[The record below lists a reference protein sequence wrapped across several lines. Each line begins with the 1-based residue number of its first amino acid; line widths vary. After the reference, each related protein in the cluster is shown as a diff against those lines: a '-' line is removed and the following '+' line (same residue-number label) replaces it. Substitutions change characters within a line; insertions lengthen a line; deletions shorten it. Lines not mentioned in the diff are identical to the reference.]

1 MLILFW
7 ITAATLTALALAF
20 VMPALLKTSKSVSQ
34 VNQRATNIA
43 IYKERLVELE
53 AENLSPELREL
64 AKLELDQTLLHDVET
79 SETQI
84 TTPRGRWAGIV
95 VGIILPVLAIGGYL
109 KSSDYLLATS
119 EKPVPSEKSAQSKI
133 PPNLEEMVQKLVKR
147 LEEKPDD
154 AKGWYMLGRSY
165 TVLNRYP
172 EAIAAYAKALA
183 LAGNENP
190 QLFVDFAE
198 TLGMS
203 ANGDLS
209 GKPSELLKT
218 ALSLNPELPKALWLS
233 GLSSAQRKDYAMT
246 VEYWQRLL
254 AQIPENETE
263 DRQSLLEQINEA
275 KRLMKPMVLNAIATP
290 NTATLPKAAG
300 TAQLQ
305 VEVSLTA
312 DVLSKVNPTDTVF
325 IYARAKQ
332 GTPMPLAV
340 VKKQVKDLPL
350 KITLDD
356 SMTMTPSMKLSNF
369 SEVTVMARVSSSG
382 NALPQTGDYVGQ
394 VETAKLGE
402 TVVVSINR
410 LLGSAK

>member
-7 ITAATLTALALAF
+7 ITAAALTALALAF
-20 VMPALLKTSKSVSQ
+20 VMPALLKTSKPASQ

-43 IYKERLVELE
+43 IYKERLAELE
-53 AENLSPELREL
+53 AENLNPEQREL

-79 SETQI
+79 PETQI
-84 TTPRGRWAGIV
+84 TTPRGRWAGIAI
-95 VGIILPVLAIGGYL
+95 GMILPVLAIGGYL

-119 EKPVPSEKSAQSKI
+119 EKPAPTDKAAQSKI

-147 LEEKPDD
+147 LEENPEDT
-154 AKGWYMLGRSY
+154 KGWYMLGRSY

-172 EAIAAYAKALA
+172 EAIVAYTKALA

-203 ANGDLS
+203 ANGDLA
-209 GKPSELLKT
+209 GRPVELLKT
-218 ALSLNPELPKALWLS
+218 ALSLNPELPKALWLA
-233 GLSSAQRKDYAMT
+233 GLASAQSKDYAMA

-275 KRLMKPMVLNAIATP
+275 KRLMKPTALNATATP
-290 NTATLPKAAG
+290 STATLPKATGA
-300 TAQLQ
+300 AQLQ
-305 VEVSLTA
+305 VEVSLA
-312 DVLSKVNPTDTVF
+312 AEVLAKVNPTDTVF

-356 SMTMTPSMKLSNF
+356 SMAMTPSMKLSNF
-369 SEVTVMARVSSSG
+369 SEVMVMARVSSSG
-382 NALPQTGDYVGQ
+382 NALPQAGDYVGQ

-402 TVVVSINR
+402 TVVVNISR
-410 LLGSAK
+410 LLQ

>member
-1 MLILFW
+1 
-7 ITAATLTALALAF
+7 
-20 VMPALLKTSKSVSQ
+20 
-34 VNQRATNIA
+34 
-43 IYKERLVELE
+43 
-53 AENLSPELREL
+53 
-64 AKLELDQTLLHDVET
+64 
-79 SETQI
+79 
-84 TTPRGRWAGIV
+84 
-95 VGIILPVLAIGGYL
+95 
-109 KSSDYLLATS
+109 
-119 EKPVPSEKSAQSKI
+119 
-133 PPNLEEMVQKLVKR
+133 
-147 LEEKPDD
+147 
-154 AKGWYMLGRSY
+154 
-165 TVLNRYP
+165 
-172 EAIAAYAKALA
+172 
-183 LAGNENP
+183 
-190 QLFVDFAE
+190 
-198 TLGMS
+198 
-203 ANGDLS
+203 
-209 GKPSELLKT
+209 
-218 ALSLNPELPKALWLS
+218 
-233 GLSSAQRKDYAMT
+233 MT

>member
-7 ITAATLTALALAF
+7 ITAAALTALALAF
-20 VMPALLKTSKSVSQ
+20 VMTALLKTSKPASQ

-43 IYKERLVELE
+43 IYKERLAELE
-53 AENLSPELREL
+53 AENLNPEQREL

-79 SETQI
+79 PETQI
-84 TTPRGRWAGIV
+84 TTPRGRWAGIAI
-95 VGIILPVLAIGGYL
+95 GMILPVLAIGGYL

-119 EKPVPSEKSAQSKI
+119 EKPAPTDKAAQSKI

-147 LEEKPDD
+147 LEENPEDT
-154 AKGWYMLGRSY
+154 KGWYMLGRSY

-172 EAIAAYAKALA
+172 EAIVAYTKALA

-203 ANGDLS
+203 ANGDLA
-209 GKPSELLKT
+209 GRPVELLKT
-218 ALSLNPELPKALWLS
+218 ALSLNPELPKALWLA
-233 GLSSAQRKDYAMT
+233 GLASAQSKDYAMA

-275 KRLMKPMVLNAIATP
+275 KRLMKPTALNATATP
-290 NTATLPKAAG
+290 STATLPKATGA
-300 TAQLQ
+300 AQLQ
-305 VEVSLTA
+305 VEVSLA
-312 DVLSKVNPTDTVF
+312 AEVLAKVNPTDTVF

-356 SMTMTPSMKLSNF
+356 SMAMTPSMKLSNF
-369 SEVTVMARVSSSG
+369 SEVMVMARVSSSG
-382 NALPQTGDYVGQ
+382 NALPQAGDYVGQ

-402 TVVVSINR
+402 TVVVNISR
-410 LLGSAK
+410 LLQ

>member
-7 ITAATLTALALAF
+7 ITAAALTALALAF
-20 VMPALLKTSKSVSQ
+20 VMPALLKTSKPASQ

-43 IYKERLVELE
+43 IYKERLAELE
-53 AENLSPELREL
+53 AENLNPEQREL

-79 SETQI
+79 PETQI
-84 TTPRGRWAGIV
+84 TTPRGRWAGIAI
-95 VGIILPVLAIGGYL
+95 GMILPVLAIGGYL

-119 EKPVPSEKSAQSKI
+119 EKPAPTDKAAQSKI

-147 LEEKPDD
+147 LEENPEDT
-154 AKGWYMLGRSY
+154 KGWYMLGRSY

-172 EAIAAYAKALA
+172 EAIVAYTKALA

-203 ANGDLS
+203 ANGDLA
-209 GKPSELLKT
+209 GRPVELLKT
-218 ALSLNPELPKALWLS
+218 ALSLNPELPKALWLA
-233 GLSSAQRKDYAMT
+233 GLASAQSKDYAMA

-275 KRLMKPMVLNAIATP
+275 KRLMKPTTLNATAMP
-290 NTATLPKAAG
+290 STATLPNLPKATGA
-300 TAQLQ
+300 AQLQ
-305 VEVSLTA
+305 VEVSLA
-312 DVLSKVNPTDTVF
+312 AEVLAKVNPTDTVF

-356 SMTMTPSMKLSNF
+356 SMAMTPSMKLSNF
-369 SEVTVMARVSSSG
+369 SEVMVMARVSSSG
-382 NALPQTGDYVGQ
+382 NALPQAGDYVGQ

-402 TVVVSINR
+402 TVVVNISR
-410 LLGSAK
+410 LLQ

>member
-7 ITAATLTALALAF
+7 ITAAALTALALAF
-20 VMPALLKTSKSVSQ
+20 VMPALLKTSKPVSQ

-43 IYKERLVELE
+43 IYKERLAELE
-53 AENLSPELREL
+53 AENLNPEQREL

-79 SETQI
+79 PETQI
-84 TTPRGRWAGIV
+84 TTPRGRWAGIAI
-95 VGIILPVLAIGGYL
+95 GMILPVLAIGGYL

-119 EKPVPSEKSAQSKI
+119 EKPAPTDKAAQSKI

-147 LEEKPDD
+147 LEENPEDT
-154 AKGWYMLGRSY
+154 KGWYMLGRSY

-172 EAIAAYAKALA
+172 EAIVAYTKALA

-203 ANGDLS
+203 ANGDLA
-209 GKPSELLKT
+209 GRPVELLKT
-218 ALSLNPELPKALWLS
+218 ALSLNPELPKALWLA
-233 GLSSAQRKDYAMT
+233 GLASAQSKDYAMA

-275 KRLMKPMVLNAIATP
+275 KRLMKPTTLNATAMP
-290 NTATLPKAAG
+290 STATLPNLPKATGA
-300 TAQLQ
+300 AQLQ
-305 VEVSLTA
+305 VEVSLA
-312 DVLSKVNPTDTVF
+312 AEVLAKVNPTDTVF

-356 SMTMTPSMKLSNF
+356 SMAMTPSMKLSNF
-369 SEVTVMARVSSSG
+369 SEVMVMARVSSSG
-382 NALPQTGDYVGQ
+382 NALPQAGDYVGQ

-402 TVVVSINR
+402 TVVVNISR
-410 LLGSAK
+410 LLQ

>member
-7 ITAATLTALALAF
+7 ITAAALTALALAF
-20 VMPALLKTSKSVSQ
+20 VMPALLKTSKPISQ

-43 IYKERLVELE
+43 IYKERLAELE
-53 AENLSPELREL
+53 AENLSPEQREL
-64 AKLELDQTLLHDVET
+64 AKLELDQTLLHDVEAT
-79 SETQI
+79 ETQI
-84 TTPRGRWAGIV
+84 TAPRGRWAGIV
-95 VGIILPVLAIGGYL
+95 IAILLPIFAIGGYL

-119 EKPVPSEKSAQSKI
+119 EKPVTKEQSAQSKI
-133 PPNLEEMVQKLVKR
+133 PPNLEEMVQKLAKR

-172 EAIAAYAKALA
+172 EAIAAYTRALA

-198 TLGMS
+198 ALGMS

-209 GKPSELLKT
+209 GRPVELLKT
-218 ALSLNPELPKALWLS
+218 ALALNPELPKALWLS
-233 GLSSAQRKDYAMT
+233 GLAAAQSKDYAMA

-254 AQIPENETE
+254 AQIPESETE
-263 DRQSLLEQINEA
+263 DRQSLLAQIDEA
-275 KRLMKPMVLNAIATP
+275 KRLMKPSVFNATATP
-290 NTATLPKAAG
+290 STTMPSKGAT
-300 TAQLQ
+300 QLQ
-305 VEVSLTA
+305 VEVSLA
-312 DVLSKVNPTDTVF
+312 AEVLNKVSPSDSVF

-332 GTPMPLAV
+332 GSPMPLAV

-356 SMTMTPSMKLSNF
+356 SMAMTPSMKLSNF
-369 SEVTVMARVSSSG
+369 SEVRVLARVSSSG
-382 NALPQTGDYVGQ
+382 NALPQAGDYVGEI
-394 VETAKLGE
+394 ETVKLGE
-402 TVVVSINR
+402 TVTLQINR
-410 LLGSAK
+410 VLQ

>member
-7 ITAATLTALALAF
+7 ITAAALTALALAF
-20 VMPALLKTSKSVSQ
+20 VMPALLKTSKPASQ

-43 IYKERLVELE
+43 IYKERLAELE
-53 AENLSPELREL
+53 AENLNPEQREL

-79 SETQI
+79 PETQI
-84 TTPRGRWAGIV
+84 TTPRGRWAGIAI
-95 VGIILPVLAIGGYL
+95 GMILPVLAIGGYL

-119 EKPVPSEKSAQSKI
+119 EKPAPTDKAAQSKI

-147 LEEKPDD
+147 LEENPEDT
-154 AKGWYMLGRSY
+154 KGWYMLGRSY

-172 EAIAAYAKALA
+172 EAIVAYTKALA

-203 ANGDLS
+203 ANGDLA
-209 GKPSELLKT
+209 GRPVELLKT
-218 ALSLNPELPKALWLS
+218 ALSLNPELPKALWLA
-233 GLSSAQRKDYAMT
+233 GLASAQSKDYAMA

-275 KRLMKPMVLNAIATP
+275 KRLMKPMALNATATP
-290 NTATLPKAAG
+290 STATLPNLPKATGA
-300 TAQLQ
+300 AQLQ
-305 VEVSLTA
+305 VEVSLA
-312 DVLSKVNPTDTVF
+312 AEVLAKVNPTDTVF

-356 SMTMTPSMKLSNF
+356 SMAMTPSMKLSNF
-369 SEVTVMARVSSSG
+369 SEVMVMARVSSSG
-382 NALPQTGDYVGQ
+382 NALPQAGDYVGQ

-402 TVVVSINR
+402 TVVVNISR
-410 LLGSAK
+410 LLQ

>member
-7 ITAATLTALALAF
+7 ITAAALTALALAF
-20 VMPALLKTSKSVSQ
+20 VMPALLKTSKPASQ

-43 IYKERLVELE
+43 IYKERLAELE
-53 AENLSPELREL
+53 AENLNPEQREL

-79 SETQI
+79 PETQI
-84 TTPRGRWAGIV
+84 TTPRGRWAGIAI
-95 VGIILPVLAIGGYL
+95 GMILPVLAIGGYL

-119 EKPVPSEKSAQSKI
+119 EKPAPTDKAAQSKI

-147 LEEKPDD
+147 LEENPEDT
-154 AKGWYMLGRSY
+154 KGWYMLGRSY

-172 EAIAAYAKALA
+172 EAIVAYTKALA

-203 ANGDLS
+203 ANGDLA
-209 GKPSELLKT
+209 GRPVELLKT
-218 ALSLNPELPKALWLS
+218 ALSLNPELPKALWLA
-233 GLSSAQRKDYAMT
+233 GLASAQSKDYAMA

-275 KRLMKPMVLNAIATP
+275 KRLMKPTALNATATP
-290 NTATLPKAAG
+290 STATLPKATGA
-300 TAQLQ
+300 AQLQ
-305 VEVSLTA
+305 VEVSLA
-312 DVLSKVNPTDTVF
+312 AEVLAKVNPTDTVF

-332 GTPMPLAV
+332 GTYAV
-340 VKKQVKDLPL
+340 GGGEK
-350 KITLDD
+350 
-356 SMTMTPSMKLSNF
+356 
-369 SEVTVMARVSSSG
+369 
-382 NALPQTGDYVGQ
+382 TGERFAAENY
-394 VETAKLGE
+394 LG
-402 TVVVSINR
+402 
-410 LLGSAK
+410 

>member
-7 ITAATLTALALAF
+7 ITAAALTALALAF
-20 VMPALLKTSKSVSQ
+20 VMPALLKTSKPASQ

-43 IYKERLVELE
+43 IYKERLAELE
-53 AENLSPELREL
+53 AENLNPEQREL

-79 SETQI
+79 PETQI
-84 TTPRGRWAGIV
+84 TTPRGRWAGIAI
-95 VGIILPVLAIGGYL
+95 GMILPVLAIGGYL

-119 EKPVPSEKSAQSKI
+119 EKPAPTDKAAQSKI

-147 LEEKPDD
+147 LEENPEDT
-154 AKGWYMLGRSY
+154 KGWYMLGRSY

-172 EAIAAYAKALA
+172 EAIAAYTKALA

-203 ANGDLS
+203 ANGDLA
-209 GKPSELLKT
+209 GRPVELLKT
-218 ALSLNPELPKALWLS
+218 ALSLNPELPKALWLA
-233 GLSSAQRKDYAMT
+233 GLASAQSKDYAMA

-275 KRLMKPMVLNAIATP
+275 KRLMKPTTLNATAMP
-290 NTATLPKAAG
+290 STATLPNLPKATGA
-300 TAQLQ
+300 AQLQ
-305 VEVSLTA
+305 VEVSLA
-312 DVLSKVNPTDTVF
+312 AEVLAKVNPTDTVF

-356 SMTMTPSMKLSNF
+356 SMAMTPSMKLSNF
-369 SEVTVMARVSSSG
+369 SEVMVMARVSSSG
-382 NALPQTGDYVGQ
+382 NALPQAGDYVGQ

-402 TVVVSINR
+402 TVVVNISR
-410 LLGSAK
+410 LLQ

>member
-7 ITAATLTALALAF
+7 ITAAALTALALAF
-20 VMPALLKTSKSVSQ
+20 VMPALLKTSKPVSQ

-43 IYKERLVELE
+43 IYKERLAELE
-53 AENLSPELREL
+53 AENLTSEQREL
-64 AKLELDQTLLHDVET
+64 AKLELAQTLLHDVEVT
-79 SETQI
+79 ETQI
-84 TTPRGRWAGIV
+84 TAPRGRWAGIV
-95 VGIILPVLAIGGYL
+95 VAMILPVLAIGGYL

-119 EKPVPSEKSAQSKI
+119 EKPVSTDKAAQAKI

-147 LEEKPDD
+147 LEEKPND

-172 EAIAAYAKALA
+172 EAIAAYTKALA

-209 GKPSELLKT
+209 GRPVELLKT
-218 ALSLNPELPKALWLS
+218 ALSLNPELPKALWLA
-233 GLSSAQRKDYAMT
+233 GLASAQSKDYAMA

-275 KRLMKPMVLNAIATP
+275 KRLMKPTALNATATP
-290 NTATLPKAAG
+290 STTSSTGAV
-300 TAQLQ
+300 QLQ
-305 VEVSLTA
+305 VEVSLA
-312 DVLSKVNPTDTVF
+312 AEILAKVNPADTVF

-356 SMTMTPSMKLSNF
+356 SMAMTPSMKLSNF
-369 SEVTVMARVSSSG
+369 SEVMVMARVSSSG
-382 NALPQTGDYVGQ
+382 NALPQAGDYVGQ
-394 VETAKLGE
+394 IETAKLGD
-402 TVVVSINR
+402 TVTLSINR
-410 LLGSAK
+410 LLQ

>member
-7 ITAATLTALALAF
+7 ITAAAFTALALAF
-20 VMPALLKTSKSVSQ
+20 VMPALLKTSKPLSQ

-43 IYKERLVELE
+43 IYKERLAELA
-53 AENLSPELREL
+53 AENLSPEQREL
-64 AKLELDQTLLHDVET
+64 AKLELDQTLLHDVEVT
-79 SETQI
+79 ETQI
-84 TTPRGRWAGIV
+84 TAPRGRWAGIA
-95 VGIILPVLAIGGYL
+95 VGMLLPVLAIGGYL

-119 EKPVPSEKSAQSKI
+119 EKPVPTDKATQSKI

-147 LEEKPDD
+147 LEEKPND

-172 EAIAAYAKALA
+172 EAIAAYTKALA

-209 GKPSELLKT
+209 GRPVELLKT
-218 ALSLNPELPKALWLS
+218 ALSLNPELPKALWLA
-233 GLSSAQRKDYAMT
+233 GLASAQSKDYAMA

-275 KRLMKPMVLNAIATP
+275 KRLMKPTALNATATP
-290 NTATLPKAAG
+290 STTNAPSTAV
-300 TAQLQ
+300 QLQ
-305 VEVSLTA
+305 VDVSLTA
-312 DVLSKVNPTDTVF
+312 EVLAKVNPTDTVF

-356 SMTMTPSMKLSNF
+356 SMAMTPSMKLSNF
-369 SEVTVMARVSSSG
+369 SEVMVMARVSSSG
-382 NALPQTGDYVGQ
+382 NALPQAGDYVGQ
-394 VETAKLGE
+394 VETAKLGD
-402 TVVVSINR
+402 TVTLSISR
-410 LLGSAK
+410 LLQ

>member
-7 ITAATLTALALAF
+7 ITAAALTALALAF
-20 VMPALLKTSKSVSQ
+20 VMPALLKTTQPISQ
-34 VNQRATNIA
+34 IGQRATNIA
-43 IYKERLVELE
+43 IYKERLAELE

-64 AKLELDQTLLHDVET
+64 AKLELDQTLLHDVQEP
-79 SETQI
+79 ETQI
-84 TTPRGRWAGIV
+84 TAARGRWAGIAI
-95 VGIILPVLAIGGYL
+95 GMILPVLAIGGYL

-119 EKPVPSEKSAQSKI
+119 EKPVPTDKAAQSKI

-172 EAIAAYAKALA
+172 EAIAAYTKALA
-183 LAGNENP
+183 LSGNENP

-203 ANGDLS
+203 ANGDLA

-218 ALSLNPELPKALWLS
+218 ALSLNPELPKGLWLA
-233 GLSSAQRKDYAMT
+233 GLAAAQSKDYAMA

-275 KRLMKPMVLNAIATP
+275 KRLMKPSALNAMANP
-290 NTATLPKAAG
+290 STATLPNLPKAAG
-300 TAQLQ
+300 AIHLQ
-305 VEVSLTA
+305 VEVSLA
-312 DVLSKVNPTDTVF
+312 AEVLAKVNPTDTVF

-356 SMTMTPSMKLSNF
+356 SMAMTPSMKLSNF
-369 SEVTVMARVSSSG
+369 SEVMVMARVSSSG
-382 NALPQTGDYVGQ
+382 NALPQAGDYVGQ

-402 TVVVSINR
+402 TVVVNISR
-410 LLGSAK
+410 LLQ

>member
-7 ITAATLTALALAF
+7 ITAAALTALALAF
-20 VMPALLKTSKSVSQ
+20 VMPALLKTPRHAPRAG
-34 VNQRATNIA
+34 QRATNIA
-43 IYKERLVELE
+43 IYKERLAELE

-64 AKLELDQTLLHDVET
+64 AKLELDQTLLHDVQEP
-79 SETQI
+79 ETQI
-84 TTPRGRWAGIV
+84 TAPRGRWAGIA

-109 KSSDYLLATS
+109 KSSDYLLTTS
-119 EKPVPSEKSAQSKI
+119 EKPAPSDKSAQSKI

-172 EAIAAYAKALA
+172 EAIAAYTKALA

-203 ANGDLS
+203 ANGDLA

-218 ALSLNPELPKALWLS
+218 ALSLNPELPKALWLA
-233 GLSSAQRKDYAMT
+233 GLASAQRKDYAMA

-275 KRLMKPMVLNAIATP
+275 KRLMKPMALNATATP
-290 NTATLPKAAG
+290 STTNLPKAAG
-300 TAQLQ
+300 TVQLQ
-305 VEVSLTA
+305 VEVSLA
-312 DVLSKVNPTDTVF
+312 AEVLAKVNPTDTVF

-356 SMTMTPSMKLSNF
+356 SMAMTPSMKLSNF
-369 SEVTVMARVSSSG
+369 SEVMVMARVSSSG
-382 NALPQTGDYVGQ
+382 NALPQAGDYVGQ

-410 LLGSAK
+410 LLQ

>member
-7 ITAATLTALALAF
+7 ITAAALTALALAF
-20 VMPALLKTSKSVSQ
+20 VMPALLKTSKPASQ

-43 IYKERLVELE
+43 IYKERLAELE
-53 AENLSPELREL
+53 AENLNPEQREL

-79 SETQI
+79 PETQI
-84 TTPRGRWAGIV
+84 TTPRGRWAGIAI
-95 VGIILPVLAIGGYL
+95 GMILPVLAIGGYL

-119 EKPVPSEKSAQSKI
+119 EKPAPTEKSAQSKI
-133 PPNLEEMVQKLVKR
+133 PPNLEEMIQKLVKR

-172 EAIAAYAKALA
+172 EAIAAYTKALA

-203 ANGDLS
+203 ANGDLV

-218 ALSLNPELPKALWLS
+218 ALSLNPELPKALWLA
-233 GLSSAQRKDYAMT
+233 GLASAQRKDYAMA
-246 VEYWQRLL
+246 VDYWQRLL

-275 KRLMKPMVLNAIATP
+275 KRLMKPMALNATATP
-290 NTATLPKAAG
+290 STATLPNLPKATGA
-300 TAQLQ
+300 AQLQ
-305 VEVSLTA
+305 VEVSLA
-312 DVLSKVNPTDTVF
+312 AEVLAKVNPTDTVF

-356 SMTMTPSMKLSNF
+356 SMAMTPSMKLSNF
-369 SEVTVMARVSSSG
+369 SEVMVMARVSSSG
-382 NALPQTGDYVGQ
+382 NALPQAGDYVGQ

-402 TVVVSINR
+402 TVVVNISR
-410 LLGSAK
+410 LLQ

>member
-7 ITAATLTALALAF
+7 ITAAALTALALAF
-20 VMPALLKTSKSVSQ
+20 VMPALLKTPKSLSQ
-34 VNQRATNIA
+34 VGQRATNIA
-43 IYKERLVELE
+43 IYKERLAELE
-53 AENLSPELREL
+53 AENLSPEQREI
-64 AKLELDQTLLHDVET
+64 AKLELDQTLLHDVEAP
-79 SETQI
+79 ETQI
-84 TTPRGRWAGIV
+84 TAPRGRWAGIAI
-95 VGIILPVLAIGGYL
+95 GMILPALAIGGYL

-119 EKPVPSEKSAQSKI
+119 EKPVPTDKAAQSKI

-165 TVLNRYP
+165 SVLNRYP
-172 EAIAAYAKALA
+172 EAIAAYTKALA
-183 LAGNENP
+183 LSGNENP

-203 ANGDLS
+203 ANGDLA

-218 ALSLNPELPKALWLS
+218 ALALNPELPKALWLA
-233 GLSSAQRKDYAMT
+233 GLAAAQSKDYAMA

-275 KRLMKPMVLNAIATP
+275 KRLMKPTALNATATP
-290 NTATLPKAAG
+290 STTTLPKAVV
-300 TAQLQ
+300 AQLH
-305 VEVSLTA
+305 VEVNLTA
-312 DVLSKVNPTDTVF
+312 EVLAKVKPDDTVF

-340 VKKQVKDLPL
+340 VKKQVKELPL

-356 SMTMTPSMKLSNF
+356 SMAMTPSMKLSNF
-369 SEVTVMARVSSSG
+369 SEVMVMARVSSSG
-382 NALPQTGDYVGQ
+382 NALPQAGDYVGQ

-402 TVVVSINR
+402 TVTVSISR
-410 LLGSAK
+410 LLQ

>member
-7 ITAATLTALALAF
+7 ITAAALTALALAF
-20 VMPALLKTSKSVSQ
+20 VMPALLKTSKPVSQ

-43 IYKERLVELE
+43 IYKERLAELE
-53 AENLSPELREL
+53 AENLNPEQREL

-79 SETQI
+79 PETQI
-84 TTPRGRWAGIV
+84 TTPRGRWAGIAI
-95 VGIILPVLAIGGYL
+95 GMILPVLAIGGYL

-119 EKPVPSEKSAQSKI
+119 EKPAPTDKAAQSKI

-147 LEEKPDD
+147 LEENPEDT
-154 AKGWYMLGRSY
+154 KGWYMLGRSY

-172 EAIAAYAKALA
+172 EAIVAYTKALA

-203 ANGDLS
+203 ANGDLA
-209 GKPSELLKT
+209 GRPVELLKT
-218 ALSLNPELPKALWLS
+218 ALSLNPELPKALWLA
-233 GLSSAQRKDYAMT
+233 GLASAQSKDYAMA

-275 KRLMKPMVLNAIATP
+275 KRLMKPTALNATATP
-290 NTATLPKAAG
+290 STATLPKATGA
-300 TAQLQ
+300 AQLQ
-305 VEVSLTA
+305 VEVSLA
-312 DVLSKVNPTDTVF
+312 AEVLAKVNPTDTVF

-356 SMTMTPSMKLSNF
+356 SMAMTPSMKLSNF
-369 SEVTVMARVSSSG
+369 SEVMVMARVSSSG
-382 NALPQTGDYVGQ
+382 NALPQAGDYVGQ

-402 TVVVSINR
+402 TVVVNISR
-410 LLGSAK
+410 LLQ

>member
-7 ITAATLTALALAF
+7 ITAAALTALALAF
-20 VMPALLKTSKSVSQ
+20 VMPALLKTSKPVSQ

-43 IYKERLVELE
+43 IYKERLAELE
-53 AENLSPELREL
+53 AENLNSEQREL

-79 SETQI
+79 PETQI
-84 TTPRGRWAGIV
+84 TTPRGRWAGIA
-95 VGIILPVLAIGGYL
+95 VGMILPVLAIGGYL

-119 EKPVPSEKSAQSKI
+119 EKPAPTDKAAQSKI

-147 LEEKPDD
+147 LEENPEDT
-154 AKGWYMLGRSY
+154 KGWYMLGRSY

-172 EAIAAYAKALA
+172 EAIVAYTKALA

-203 ANGDLS
+203 ANGDLA
-209 GKPSELLKT
+209 GRPVELLKT
-218 ALSLNPELPKALWLS
+218 ALSLNPELPKALWLA
-233 GLSSAQRKDYAMT
+233 GLASAQSKDYAMA

-275 KRLMKPMVLNAIATP
+275 KRLMKPMALNATATP
-290 NTATLPKAAG
+290 STTNLPKATGA
-300 TAQLQ
+300 AQLQ
-305 VEVSLTA
+305 VEVSLA
-312 DVLSKVNPTDTVF
+312 AEVLAKVNPTDTVF

-356 SMTMTPSMKLSNF
+356 SMAMTPSMKLSNF
-369 SEVTVMARVSSSG
+369 SEVMVMARVSNSG
-382 NALPQTGDYVGQ
+382 NALPQAGDYVGQ

-402 TVVVSINR
+402 TVTVSISR
-410 LLGSAK
+410 LLQ